1 MNNFVLKIA
10 FTSSDFAAAEI
21 LSRIADTYNGIV
33 DVEWEPEGIV
43 LVPGETLSEDD
54 IQADID
60 FDNSLVEWENAGFD
74 TKTALKSD

>member
-1 MNNFVLKIA
+1 MATFVLKIQ

-21 LSRIADTYNGIV
+21 LSRIADTYTGIV

-43 LVPGETLSEDD
+43 LVPGETLSEND

-74 TKTALKSD
+74 TKTELKSD